1 MTLPNKLTLL
11 RIFLSFV
18 LIVFLL
24 VPGLPAKSMALAVF
38 TLAALTDLWDGRLA
52 RRSGQISD
60 FGVLMDPIADK
71 VLVLSAF
78 VAFVQLQVVPAW
90 MVVLIATRE
99 FLITGLRLFALGKG
113 QVLPAEAAGKHKTV
127 SQMVA
132 ISLTLFYLVIREVMR
147 PPLAAATAWI
157 QYGPAAIWGLMFVTV
172 ILTMTSGISF
182 LWHHRKI
189 ILHL

>member
-1 MTLPNKLTLL
+1 MNLPNRLTLL

-24 VPGLPAKSMALAVF
+24 IPGLGAKVAAGIVFAMAAF
-38 TLAALTDLWDGRLA
+38 TDLWDGRIA
-52 RRSGQISD
+52 RRQKIVTD

-78 VAFVQLQVVPAW
+78 VAFVQLQVVSAW

-99 FLITGLRLFALGKG
+99 FLVTGLRLFALGKG

-132 ISLTLFYLVIREVMR
+132 ISLTLVYLIAREAGR
-147 PPLAAATAWI
+147 S
-157 QYGPAAIWGLMFVTV
+157 GPAEEWLIRFGPVAIDLLMLLTV
-172 ILTMTSGISF
+172 ALTMTSGISF
-182 LWHHRKI
+182 LWRHRKI

>member
-1 MTLPNKLTLL
+1 MTLPNQLTLL

-18 LIVFLL
+18 LIVLLL
-24 VPGLPAKSMALAVF
+24 VPGLPAKSAALAVF
-38 TLAALTDLWDGRLA
+38 TVAALTDLWDGRLA
-52 RRSGQISD
+52 RRTGQISD
-60 FGVLMDPIADK
+60 FGILMDPIADK

-99 FLITGLRLFALGKG
+99 FLVTGLRLFALGKG

-132 ISLTLFYLVIREVMR
+132 ISLTLLYLVGREIGNSGS
-147 PPLAAATAWI
+147 PPAWV
-157 QYGPAAIWGLMFVTV
+157 QYGPASIWGLMLVTV
-172 ILTMTSGISF
+172 ILTMTSGLSF